1 MTYENVSVCNNEV
14 ISTTFKKIS
23 LFYAENK
30 SSKIL
35 LKIRFFYWILSVT
48 PPDLHVFTSDLR
60 VKQRYLIIITIEFN
74 KTLLFIVV
82 RQSFQEMETFC
93 AFRRLNMSSARRKI
107 KLNLKNNMLTLSF
120 DQDMACSYFR
130 TCGTPP
136 LTV

>member
-14 ISTTFKKIS
+14 ISTTFKNIS

-74 KTLLFIVV
+74 KTGHIVHR
-82 RQSFQEMETFC
+82 RQAIVPGDGNVLRF
-93 AFRRLNMSSARRKI
+93 SA
-107 KLNLKNNMLTLSF
+107 
-120 DQDMACSYFR
+120 
-130 TCGTPP
+130 P
-136 LTV
+136 